1 MTVVM
6 CEKKDYT
13 RQSGTGIKSRFH
25 AICLLFLLSCICAG
39 FFCPRA
45 AMAADGPKS
54 AVEGI
59 IAAVDNADADAF
71 EKNMDITSVARHVFT
86 ELETMGKM
94 PEYSGQ
100 MPPILSLLINQNAFT
115 NPVTQEILLSEV
127 RKFVRYGVGSGAFAG
142 KKVENYKGESMMAPL
157 FSLISMGKK
166 EITRIETPVKTE
178 DGRHVVPFAVV
189 DHENGNTYYVRAIVT
204 QEGNSWKIT
213 DIQNIRFL
221 IQQILLESAATE
233 A

>member
-1 MTVVM
+1 MTFVLR
-6 CEKKDYT
+6 EKKGFCHT
-13 RQSGTGIKSRFH
+13 GTGSKFS
-25 AICLLFLLSCICAG
+25 ALCLLFLAVLVCAG
-39 FFCPRA
+39 FFCPDA
-45 AMAADGPKS
+45 ARAADGPQS

-94 PEYSGQ
+94 PEYAGQ
-100 MPPILSLLINQNAFT
+100 MPPMLALLVNQNAFT
-115 NPVTQEILLSEV
+115 SPVTQDLLLSEV

-166 EITRIETPVKTE
+166 EITKIEAPVSAG
-178 DGRHVVPFAVV
+178 DGRHIVPFAVV

-204 QEGNSWKIT
+204 QDGSSWKIT
-213 DIQNIRFL
+213 DIQNKRFL
-221 IQQILLESAATE
+221 IQQILLESAAQE

>member
-1 MTVVM
+1 MTSVLH
-6 CEKKDYT
+6 EKKDCIKHQ
-13 RQSGTGIKSRFH
+13 RTGSKFKGF
-25 AICLLFLLSCICAG
+25 CLLFLIACVCAG
-39 FFCPRA
+39 LFCSASARA
-45 AMAADGPKS
+45 EAGPKS

-71 EKNMDITSVARHVFT
+71 EKSMDITSVARHVFT

-94 PEYSGQ
+94 PEYAGQ
-100 MPPILSLLINQNAFT
+100 MPPMLALLVNQNAFT
-115 NPVTQEILLSEV
+115 SPVTQDLLLSEV

-166 EITRIETPVKTE
+166 EITKIEAPVSAG
-178 DGRHVVPFAVV
+178 DGRHIVPFAVV

-204 QEGNSWKIT
+204 QDGSSWKIT
-213 DIQNIRFL
+213 DIQNKRFL
-221 IQQILLESAATE
+221 IQQILLESAAQE
-233 A
+233 V